1 MLKSLL
7 VKECERKLFEGWR
20 LLEEK
25 RYQTITNMQ
34 ELVNIQLI
42 SDIQVYQ
49 GIYRIWSIYS
59 SYQIYRYTRLH
70 TGAGKYTA
78 DFRYTGIPDY
88 IQDLVNIRLISDI
101 QVCQTIYWSW

>member
-1 MLKSLL
+1 
-7 VKECERKLFEGWR
+7 
-20 LLEEK
+20 
-25 RYQTITNMQ
+25 MQ
-34 ELVNIQLI
+34 DLVNIQLI

-70 TGAGKYTA
+70 TGAGKCTA
-78 DFRYTGIPDY
+78 DIRYTGIPDY

-101 QVCQTIYWSW
+101 QVYQIIYWSW